1 MERWQL
7 ESPGQFGYF
16 GMEKLRVYPWMWF
29 GNFCTAAALILLEGQ
44 QHMEPSFLHTQI
56 YQNHSVES
64 VALVPFLKSAN
75 PCQSSKYM
83 VPIHGDA
90 EMPHVSSG

>member
-1 MERWQL
+1 
-7 ESPGQFGYF
+7 
-16 GMEKLRVYPWMWF
+16 MEKLRLSPWMWF
-29 GNFCTAAALILLEGQ
+29 GNFCTAAELILLEG

-64 VALVPFLKSAN
+64 FALVPLLKSAN
-75 PCQSSKYM
+75 PCQSSKYN

-90 EMPHVSSG
+90 EMPHVSYG